1 MTTTVPV
8 APTRR
13 FNLLRTSRDWG
24 VVVGV
29 VLLIFV
35 LAVGFLGP
43 LLVSGD
49 PTQTV
54 GIPGQP
60 PGGEHILGL
69 DFQGRDVLSRLLTG
83 GRSTLMLAPAA
94 ALLTYIVG
102 VTVGLVAGYSGG
114 ILDGLLMRTVD
125 VFLSIPAL
133 LVMLL
138 CATGLGN
145 NAAVLVLGATLV
157 LFPGVARI
165 VRSAT
170 LEIVN
175 RGYVEAAVARGEP
188 TPAVLGREVLPNIS
202 GPIIAD
208 FGARFSWSAILIA
221 SVNFLGLGIRPPTPD
236 WAVMISENRVI
247 IPTNPMSVVAPAIM
261 LAALIIA
268 INLIGDGLMRRY
280 GKSESTR

>member
-1 MTTTVPV
+1 M
-8 APTRR
+8 
-13 FNLLRTSRDWG
+13 
-24 VVVGV
+24 

-35 LAVGFLGP
+35 VGVGVLGP
-43 LLVSGD
+43 LLFSGD

-60 PGGEHILGL
+60 PDGSHLLGM
-69 DFQGRDVLSRLLTG
+69 DFQGRDVLSRLLNG
-83 GRSTLMLAPAA
+83 GKSTLTLAPAA
-94 ALLTYIVG
+94 ALFTYVVG
-102 VTVGLVAGYSGG
+102 VTIGLVAGYTGG
-114 ILDGLLMRTVD
+114 VVDSLLMRTVD

-145 NAAVLVLGATLV
+145 NATVLVLGATLV

-170 LEIVN
+170 LEVAH
-175 RGYVEAAVARGEP
+175 RGYVEAAVARGEN
-188 TPAVLGREVLPNIS
+188 TFAVLRREVLPNIS

-208 FGARFSWSAILIA
+208 FGVRFSWSAILIA

-247 IPTNPMSVVAPAIM
+247 IPTNPMSAVAPAIM

-268 INLIGDGLMRRY
+268 INLMGDGLMRRY
-280 GKSESTR
+280 GKSGTA